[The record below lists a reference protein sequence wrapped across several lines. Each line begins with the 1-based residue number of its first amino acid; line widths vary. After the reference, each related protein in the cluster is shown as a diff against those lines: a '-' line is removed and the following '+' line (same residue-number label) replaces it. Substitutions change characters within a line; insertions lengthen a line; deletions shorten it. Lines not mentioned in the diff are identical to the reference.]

1 MASAVTTQ
9 KIGSTSAIKTYFHV
23 PGGTSATVC
32 NDNGGSAVWLDMSQY
47 ESFGVEVM
55 NAVSGSSSGPTL
67 VDIVGADD
75 SSGTN
80 VTTIV
85 SSGTISPAI
94 TAVGKNVFIECTG
107 EQVKEVSAASG
118 FNFKYVSARITTSNS
133 GDKQSVVFIRTF
145 SKSPQLNLTTPAP
158 TSF

>member
-75 SSGTN
+75 SS
-80 VTTIV
+80 
-85 SSGTISPAI
+85 
-94 TAVGKNVFIECTG
+94 
-107 EQVKEVSAASG
+107 
-118 FNFKYVSARITTSNS
+118 NS